1 MMLVG
6 SDQVIRMMRLR
17 LTMVLTRLYVR
28 LMLLA
33 VAKS

>member
-1 MMLVG
+1 MRMVG

-17 LTMVLTRLYVR
+17 LTMVPTRLYVR

-33 VAKS
+33 VVKS